1 VLHSLDQAPD
11 RLKTRY
17 ANRDF
22 ELVGYSGGATLALLL
37 GGAATTDAAARLA
50 GAAGLRALK
59 ALGRRALGSV

>member
-17 ANRDF
+17 ANRDV
-22 ELVGYSGGATLALLL
+22 ELVGYSSGATLALLL
-37 GGAATTDAAARLA
+37 GGAATADAAARLA

-59 ALGRRALGSV
+59 ALG